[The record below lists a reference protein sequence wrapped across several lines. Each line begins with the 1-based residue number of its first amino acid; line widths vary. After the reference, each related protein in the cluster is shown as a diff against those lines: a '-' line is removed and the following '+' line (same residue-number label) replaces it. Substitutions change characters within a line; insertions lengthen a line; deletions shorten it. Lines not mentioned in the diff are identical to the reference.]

1 MVPTQLSPWIMINAP
16 TEGYMSHKEK
26 SIKQTK
32 QLSEG
37 RGRKEADE
45 LRPEVL
51 PDQDKLP
58 ALPRSLL
65 PSTVRCRSAT
75 FSTRTDPHRC
85 CVSADT
91 ARYRVVLISIV
102 RLCVF
107 SNDQHQSALI
117 SSGQH

>member
-1 MVPTQLSPWIMINAP
+1 MMVPTQLSPWIMINAP

-51 PDQDKLP
+51 PDQDKVKLNKILP
-58 ALPRSLL
+58 Q
-65 PSTVRCRSAT
+65 CK
-75 FSTRTDPHRC
+75 TRLNLTRYSHN
-85 CVSADT
+85 
-91 ARYRVVLISIV
+91 AR
-102 RLCVF
+102 
-107 SNDQHQSALI
+107 Q
-117 SSGQH
+117 G